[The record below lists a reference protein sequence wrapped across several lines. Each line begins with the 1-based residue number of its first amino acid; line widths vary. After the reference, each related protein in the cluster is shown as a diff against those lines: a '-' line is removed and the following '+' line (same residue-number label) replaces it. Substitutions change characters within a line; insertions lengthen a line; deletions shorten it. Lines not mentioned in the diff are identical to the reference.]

1 MAPPLTKILYV
12 EDDADIRTIAK
23 LSLEAVGGFTV
34 QVANSG
40 AEALDIAPAFMP
52 DLILLDVMMPG
63 MDGPTTMQAL
73 RKLPEFEQTP
83 IVFMTAKVMQSEIAR
98 YKEIGALDVI
108 HKPFDPMTLSDR
120 VKDIWRGHHG

>member
-1 MAPPLTKILYV
+1 MTTPLTKILYV

-23 LSLEAVGGFTV
+23 MSLEAVGGFTV
-34 QVANSG
+34 QVASSG
-40 AEALDIAPAFMP
+40 AEAIDIALDFMP
-52 DLILLDVMMPG
+52 NLILLDVMMPG
-63 MDGPTTMQAL
+63 MDGPTTMETL
-73 RKLPEFEQTP
+73 RKLPEFEKTP

-120 VKDIWRGHHG
+120 VKDIWRAHLA

>member
-1 MAPPLTKILYV
+1 MTPPLTKILYV

-23 LSLEAVGGFTV
+23 MSLEAVGGFTV
-34 QVANSG
+34 EVANSG
-40 AEALDIAPAFMP
+40 ADAIDIALAFMP

-63 MDGPTTMQAL
+63 MDGPTTMQTL
-73 RKLPEFEQTP
+73 RKLPEFKKTP

-120 VKDIWRGHHG
+120 VKDIWRAHLA

>member
-1 MAPPLTKILYV
+1 MTPQLTKILYV

-40 AEALDIAPAFMP
+40 AEAIDIAPAFMP

-63 MDGPTTMQAL
+63 MDGPTTMLAL

-120 VKDIWRGHHG
+120 VKDIWLGHHG